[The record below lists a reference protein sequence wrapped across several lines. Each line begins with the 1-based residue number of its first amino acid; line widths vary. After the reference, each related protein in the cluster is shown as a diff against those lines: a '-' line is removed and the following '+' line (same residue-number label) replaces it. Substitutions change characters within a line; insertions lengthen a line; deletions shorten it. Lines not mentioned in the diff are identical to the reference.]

1 MKTLIID
8 GNNTIHRTYWTAKNQ
23 VQRMQSDDPDLLSN
37 FHIHF
42 TLNAIFS
49 YVYMYK
55 PTRTICVWDE
65 KPDYAVN
72 SRKQQFDEYKGN
84 RSSDASP
91 HKNNEVIKRF
101 LSHLNVLSMFPRQL
115 EADDIVAFLC
125 HKLEG
130 KKVIVSVDKDFFQLI
145 DKDVVLFNP
154 IKKEEYDYNNFEE
167 ITGIPD
173 TKTWLDV
180 KCLTGDKSDNVPGIE
195 RFGKAKVQKWLK
207 GDIILTE
214 QEQEIAKRNREL
226 FSLDLY
232 KSYADEKAYYEEQL
246 EKEMTPSWKE
256 FLQECNNFKLNQI
269 LNKKD
274 SWHSTFFLQS
284 KLQSL
289 FS

>member
-23 VQRMQSDDPDLLSN
+23 VQRMKSDDPDLLRN

-49 YVYMYK
+49 YVCKYK

-65 KPDYAVN
+65 KPDYMQN
-72 SRKQQFDEYKGN
+72 DRKAQFGEYKGN
-84 RSSDASP
+84 RSTDSSP
-91 HKNNEVIKRF
+91 HNNNETIKRF

-125 HKLEG
+125 HELEG
-130 KKVIVSVDKDFFQLI
+130 KKVIVSVDKDFLQLVN
-145 DKDVVLFNP
+145 KDVSIFNP
-154 IKKEEYDYNNFEE
+154 IKKEEYDYLNFAEV
-167 ITGIPD
+167 TGLPD
-173 TKTWLDV
+173 TKTWLDI

-195 RFGKAKVQKWLK
+195 KFGKVKVQKWLN
-207 GDIILTE
+207 GEITLNE
-214 QEQEIAKRNREL
+214 QEQEIADRNRSL

-232 KSYADEKAYYEEQL
+232 KTYPDEKAYYETQLQVEQSS
-246 EKEMTPSWKE
+246 SWKE
-256 FLQECNNFKLNQI
+256 FLNECNNLQLNQI

-274 SWHSTFFLQS
+274 SWHSAFFLQN

-289 FS
+289 FA